1 MNTGKSLG
9 IVLIVLGTVAVLI
22 AAMWTLSAYVSRD
35 LTIAALVLGVGL
47 ALLIFGPVVAA
58 GAYMVHRGRV
68 EAAWYVEA
76 QKERQL
82 LGMVQAHGQVEISDV
97 ALELNATR
105 DQVKEWVYDLVDKGL
120 FAGYTDWTKGTLY
133 SRDAARLRGNRCPNC
148 GGEVVLAGKGTIK
161 CPFCGAEIFLTD

>member
-9 IVLIVLGTVAVLI
+9 IVLIVLGAVAFL
-22 AAMWTLSAYVSRD
+22 AAALWTLSAYGSGG
-35 LTIAALVLGVGL
+35 LTIAALVLGLGL
-47 ALLIFGPVVAA
+47 ALVISGPVVAA
-58 GAYMVHRGRV
+58 GAFMLNRGSA
-68 EAAWYVEA
+68 EAARRAEA

-82 LGMVQAHGQVEISDV
+82 LGMVRTQGQADIADL
-97 ALELNATR
+97 AIELDTTR

-120 FAGYTDWTKGTLY
+120 FAGYTDWAKGTLY
-133 SRDAARLRGNRCPNC
+133 SRDAAQLRGNRCPNC